1 MIASIGGPETS
12 VARTITSRTSG
23 RRGLK
28 SRRYDP
34 AKTRHD
40 ILSVAT
46 REFARDGLNGARVD
60 AIAARTSTT
69 KRMIYYYFGGKEQLY
84 IAALEAAYARIRE
97 AEAAL
102 HLERLEP
109 EAAMRRLVEFTFDYD
124 HANPDFVRL
133 VAVENIHHARHL
145 AKSARIRKINASVIS
160 TIEDILRRGRQKGVF
175 HSRVTAVDV
184 HMLMSALCFFH
195 VSNLHTFGAIFRR
208 DFLSPK
214 LRASHR
220 TLASDFIIHLLKQ
233 RSQAR

>member
-1 MIASIGGPETS
+1 MMRPKGEIRES
-12 VARTITSRTSG
+12 VARRTPAA
-23 RRGLK
+23 RIARK
-28 SRRYDP
+28 PAPRTYD
-34 AKTRHD
+34 AARTRED

-46 REFARDGLNGARVD
+46 HEFARDGFNGARVD

-84 IAALEAAYARIRE
+84 IAVLEAAYARIRE

-102 HLERLEP
+102 RLDQMEP
-109 EAAMRRLVEFTFDYD
+109 EAASRRLVQFTFDYD

-145 AKSARIRKINASVIS
+145 AKSTRIRKINAGI
-160 TIEDILRRGRQKGVF
+160 IAMIDEILRRGRRAGTF
-175 HSRVTAVDV
+175 HARVSAIDV

-195 VSNLHTFGAIFRR
+195 VSNLHTFGRIFRR

-214 LRASHR
+214 LRQSHR
-220 TLASDFIIHLLKQ
+220 KLAADFIIHLLTV
-233 RSQAR
+233 S